1 MLNGTPEELENY
13 RKLSETCHDHRIE
26 LSSSNAMEQHNVL
39 IQLSSEDLKYIIN
52 RIQFKI
58 ANRDKDYKEDSRDTT
73 NKKTVALKKSI

>member
-58 ANRDKDYKEDSRDTT
+58 ANRAEDYKENSRDTT